1 MSAATKTRTP
11 PTLLIAAGGTGGHIF
26 PGLAVRSALERRG
39 WRVLWCGHP
48 ERMEGELVPKHG
60 VELLPL
66 YFAGLRGK
74 GLATLVKLPFTL
86 LRACV
91 QAWRVLSRA
100 RPDVV
105 LGMGGYVAFPAGVV
119 ARLRG
124 VPLVIHEQN
133 AAAGLTNRMLA
144 RIATRVL
151 TGFPDVLPNG
161 VAVGNPVASQFTHLP
176 TPHERLRARSGALR
190 LLVLGGSLGAQALNE
205 VVPKALAL
213 LSAQLP
219 EYARLEVRHQCGRG
233 HVEATEAAYQRAGV
247 AAFCTPFLV
256 TADALAWAD
265 VVVCRAG
272 AMTVSEVATAGVAAL
287 FVPLPHAVDD
297 HQRANARW
305 LADANAAWLQPQA
318 ELTPDWLA
326 DWLRGLTRVHLC
338 EVGERA
344 RALAILD
351 ADQRIA
357 DVCGQVAGLEE
368 DGQPDAKN
376 TAKNTAGSAA

>member
-1 MSAATKTRTP
+1 MSANATQTP

-26 PGLAVRSALERRG
+26 PGLAVASVLTHRG

-48 ERMEGELVPKHG
+48 ERMEGELVPAHG

-66 YFAGLRGK
+66 RFAGLRGK

-86 LRACV
+86 LSACV
-91 QAWRVLSRA
+91 QAWRVLSQA

-105 LGMGGYVAFPAGVV
+105 LGMGGYVAFPVGVI
-119 ARLRG
+119 ARLRRI
-124 VPLVIHEQN
+124 PLIIHEQN
-133 AAAGLTNRMLA
+133 AVAGLTNKVLA

-151 TGFPDVLPNG
+151 TGFPDVLKNG
-161 VAVGNPVASQFTHLP
+161 ITVGNPVASPFTHLP

-213 LSAQLP
+213 LP
-219 EYARLEVRHQCGRG
+219 EATRLEVRHQCGRG

-247 AAFCTPFLV
+247 AAFCTPFLE

-272 AMTVSEVATAGVAAL
+272 AMTVAEVAAVGVAAL

-305 LADANAAWLQPQA
+305 LTDADAAWLRSQA
-318 ELTPDWLA
+318 ELTPEWLA
-326 DWLRGLTRVHLC
+326 DWFSGLTREQLC
-338 EVGERA
+338 TVAEHARA
-344 RALAILD
+344 RSISD

-357 DVCGQVAGLEE
+357 DVCGQVAGVGA
-368 DGQPDAKN
+368 GQPDAKN
-376 TAKNTAGSAA
+376 TAGNTAGKTA

>member
-1 MSAATKTRTP
+1 MKTAA

-26 PGLAVRSALERRG
+26 PGLAVASTLTHRG

-66 YFAGLRGK
+66 RFAGLRGK

-86 LRACV
+86 LWAFV

-105 LGMGGYVAFPAGVV
+105 LGMGGYVAFPLGVM
-119 ARLRG
+119 ARLRRI
-124 VPLVIHEQN
+124 PLVIHEQN
-133 AAAGLTNRMLA
+133 AVAGLTNKVLA

-151 TGFPDVLPNG
+151 TGFPDVLKNG
-161 VAVGNPVASQFTHLP
+161 VAVGNPVASPFTHLP

-205 VVPKALAL
+205 VVPQALAL
-213 LSAQLP
+213 LP
-219 EYARLEVRHQCGRG
+219 EHARPEVRHQCGRG

-247 AAFCTPFLV
+247 AAFCTSFLDV
-256 TADALAWAD
+256 SDALTETD

-272 AMTVSEVATAGVAAL
+272 AMTVSEVAAVGVAAL

-305 LADANAAWLQPQA
+305 LTDADAAWLRSQA
-318 ELTPDWLA
+318 ELTPEWLA
-326 DWLRGLTRVHLC
+326 DWFSGLTREHLC

-344 RALAILD
+344 RALAMPD
-351 ADQRIA
+351 VDQRIA
-357 DVCGQVAGLEE
+357 DVCEQVIK
-368 DGQPDAKN
+368 Q
-376 TAKNTAGSAA
+376 